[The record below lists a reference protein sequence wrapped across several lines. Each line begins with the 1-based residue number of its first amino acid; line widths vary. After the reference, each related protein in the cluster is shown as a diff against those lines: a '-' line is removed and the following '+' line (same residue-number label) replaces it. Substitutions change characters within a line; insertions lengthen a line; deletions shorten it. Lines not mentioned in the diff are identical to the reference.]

1 MNGIVSPDKSAKQL
15 RVLIP
20 PGGLYILTV
29 RPNLRS
35 IGILYQQIMKEKFV
49 EEHVSYLATYLEAW
63 PVCTAPLPS
72 VADMA
77 PCLSARR

>member
-49 EEHVSYLATYLEAW
+49 EEH
-63 PVCTAPLPS
+63 
-72 VADMA
+72 
-77 PCLSARR
+77 